1 MFGYIT
7 DRVDVDHRAHRVQ
20 VHLRALL
27 RDRHGQ
33 HRVGQ
38 IVVEQA
44 ARQRFRARRRGPL
57 PHADRN
63 DTRRQ
68 Q

>member
-7 DRVDVDHRAHRVQ
+7 DRVDVDHRAHRVE

-27 RDRHGQ
+27 RDRHRQ
-33 HRVGQ
+33 HGVRQV
-38 IVVEQA
+38 VVEQA
-44 ARQRFRARRRGPL
+44 ARQRFRARGRGPL
-57 PHADRN
+57 PYPDGDHPGC
-63 DTRRQ
+63 Q